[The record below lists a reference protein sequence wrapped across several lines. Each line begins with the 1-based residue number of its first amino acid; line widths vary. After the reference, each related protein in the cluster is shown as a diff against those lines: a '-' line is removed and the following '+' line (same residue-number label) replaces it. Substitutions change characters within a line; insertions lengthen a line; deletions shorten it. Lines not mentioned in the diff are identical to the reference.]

1 MKIIYIAF
9 TFTFTFTLQGCSSI
23 ERGIA
28 RKLTS
33 SYVAVHLSG
42 EGANFFEEKTACID
56 TDCINYLYIKANSKQ
71 KNLEKT
77 EHNQVS
83 ITINI
88 DSQAYPISYN
98 RFDEY
103 QAFGEKYQGTV
114 FIFPGFGAANST
126 MWLYGFWLSDSGFD
140 VIILPSASQ
149 MTSFNFGLDTLP
161 FAQELALEYKPVLT
175 IGASLGFIAALEFSQ
190 QYTSKKL
197 IGLAPVL
204 DAAPEQLAG
213 YFLQTNWL
221 PWYLTWLN
229 QSNLATQINQI
240 AIETQTLD
248 ILNNHQSNVMKNL
261 NTTLHINSSNDA
273 VLDQI
278 NTPPSVTIDHSHQ
291 LVSSLPFESARYA
304 IRNYFITHTT
314 QH

>member
-1 MKIIYIAF
+1 MKIISITL
-9 TFTFTFTLQGCSSI
+9 TFILTLQGCSSI

-28 RKLTS
+28 KKLTS

-71 KNLEKT
+71 KNLERI
-77 EHNQVS
+77 ENNQVS

-88 DSQAYPISYN
+88 DNQAYPISYN

-103 QAFGEKYQGTV
+103 QAFCEKYQGTA

-126 MWLYGFWLSDSGFD
+126 MWLYGLWLSDSGFD

-149 MTSFNFGLDTLP
+149 MTSFNFGLNTIP
-161 FAQELALEYKPVLT
+161 FAQELALEYKPALT

-190 QYTSKKL
+190 QYTSSKL
-197 IGLAPVL
+197 VGLAPVL
-204 DAAPEQLAG
+204 NASPEQLAG

-229 QSNLATQINQI
+229 QSNLTTQIDKI
-240 AIETQTLD
+240 ARETQTLD
-248 ILNNHQSNVMKNL
+248 TLNSHQSNVINNL

-273 VLDQI
+273 VLNQI
-278 NTPPSVTIDHSHQ
+278 KTLPSVTIGHSHQ
-291 LVSSLPFESARYA
+291 LVSSLPFESARHA
-304 IRNYFITHTT
+304 IRNYFVAQTT
-314 QH
+314 QN